1 MKKSQETLLYR
12 MSTRIVRK
20 RNDVILRQD
29 FLDLGGYD
37 QVGRCLLLLVK
48 AGMLLK
54 IGQGIYVRATV
65 SPLDARPFLPGSLNS
80 LVLEAMKKLGIPTG
94 LTAMEIKYNEGK
106 TTQVPTGRVIG
117 VHKRVRRRIG
127 FDGYSMRFEHAAES
141 IPAHK
146 IGH

>member
-1 MKKSQETLLYR
+1 
-12 MSTRIVRK
+12 
-20 RNDVILRQD
+20 
-29 FLDLGGYD
+29 
-37 QVGRCLLLLVK
+37 
-48 AGMLLK
+48 MLLQ

-65 SPLDARPFLPGSLNS
+65 LLLDARPSLPGSLNS

-94 LTAMEIKYNEGK
+94 RTAMEIKYNEGK

-127 FDGYSMRFEHAAES
+127 FDAYSMRFEHAAES

>member
-1 MKKSQETLLYR
+1 MLRLL
-12 MSTRIVRK
+12 
-20 RNDVILRQD
+20 
-29 FLDLGGYD
+29 
-37 QVGRCLLLLVK
+37 K
-48 AGMLLK
+48 AGMLLQ

-65 SPLDARPFLPGSLNS
+65 LLLDARPSLPGSLNS

-94 LTAMEIKYNEGK
+94 RTAMEIKYNEGK

-127 FDGYSMRFEHAAES
+127 FDAYSMRFEHAAES